1 MQLDQLL
8 GALRH
13 RPFRPLVLCTDSGDK
28 YPVNHPEGLTTS
40 PTGRTVGLIMADETF
55 VLIDVEAIRAIEA
68 KPTQVSKRRREAE
81 T

>member
-1 MQLDQLL
+1 MKLDQLL

-13 RPFRPLVLCTDSGDK
+13 RPFRPLVLRLDSGDK

-40 PTGRTVGLIMADETF
+40 PTGRTVGLITADETF
-55 VLIDVEAIRAIEA
+55 VIIDVEAIRAIEA
-68 KPTQVSKRRREAE
+68 KSTRVNKRRPDAE

>member
-1 MQLDQLL
+1 MKLDQVP

-13 RPFRPLVLCTDSGDK
+13 RPFRPLVLCTDSGDT

-40 PTGRTVGLIMADETF
+40 PSGRTVGVILADETF
-55 VLIDVEAIRAIEA
+55 VLLDVEAIRAIEA
-68 KPTQVSKRRREAE
+68 KPSRVSKRRPEPG